1 MSDRYILNKEEDMV
15 FDVRAKTEVMPHVL
29 CVKLN
34 FMQAKIEELQA
45 ENKILKEALEFYA
58 DEDSWCHSYGTNNN
72 NVFDV
77 YGYPN
82 EKKHGCLKA
91 RQALEKIK

>member
-1 MSDRYILNKEEDMV
+1 MSEE
-15 FDVRAKTEVMPHVL
+15 
-29 CVKLN
+29 
-34 FMQAKIEELQA
+34 KIEINIEYLDALLDIKKMHRQLKA